1 MRLKSFVIFFAIVA
15 YLTSCVE
22 EKRVEYYSSGT
33 KKIEAEINKKDELD
47 GVFKSFYEGGQLA
60 YEGEYRQGH
69 RIGKHIQ
76 YYEDGK
82 IMDELKYELRNGGE
96 VLIEKKKYAPDGLIY
111 LHAVNVERNFDI
123 DVLDKE
129 IALGDTVT
137 VSVKLKNNTYEQSI
151 VIIAEFDKN
160 LNVVDSTQ
168 SIQNF
173 VGGDDHRVLVKVV
186 PSQIGSNKFTGLFRD
201 FTIDLIPGSDSL
213 GYRIAEDSYFEFTLK
228 AGNKKLPHSSS

>member
-1 MRLKSFVIFFAIVA
+1 MKLKSFVIFFSVVIFFS
-15 YLTSCVE
+15 SCVE
-22 EKRVEYYSSGT
+22 EKKVEYYSNGA
-33 KKIEAEINKKDELD
+33 KKIEAEVNMNGEFD

-60 YEGEYRQGH
+60 YEGEYKEGH

-82 IMDELKYELRNGGE
+82 IMDEFKYELRIGEE

-123 DVLDKE
+123 DILDKE

-137 VSVKLKNNTYEQSI
+137 VSVKLKNNTYEQSLV
-151 VIIAEFDKN
+151 VIAGFDQN
-160 LNVVDSTQ
+160 LNVIDSTQ
-168 SIQNF
+168 SIESF

-186 PSQIGSNKFTGLFRD
+186 PKQIGSNKFTGLFRD

-213 GYRIAEDSYFEFTLK
+213 GYRIAEDSYFEFTLD